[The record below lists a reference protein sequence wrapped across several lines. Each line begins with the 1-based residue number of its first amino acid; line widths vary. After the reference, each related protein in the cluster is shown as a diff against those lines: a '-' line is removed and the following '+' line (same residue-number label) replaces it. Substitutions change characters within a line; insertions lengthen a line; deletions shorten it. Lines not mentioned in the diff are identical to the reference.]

1 MSNYLLTINM
11 KIDKSDSFWTVE
23 FTVYHMG
30 CQMKAVVEVVNVC
43 LQIIKRMNKIR
54 HVCNKKSDRVS
65 EPIMMN
71 LRSDTH

>member
-11 KIDKSDSFWTVE
+11 KIDKSDSFWTVG

-43 LQIIKRMNKIR
+43 LQIIKRMNKTR
-54 HVCNKKSDRVS
+54 YVYNKSQIGSV
-65 EPIMMN
+65 N
-71 LRSDTH
+71 LR

>member
-1 MSNYLLTINM
+1 M
-11 KIDKSDSFWTVE
+11 KIDKSDSFWTVG

-43 LQIIKRMNKIR
+43 LQIIKRMDKTR
-54 HVCNKKSDRVS
+54 HVCNKKSDRIS
-65 EPIMMN
+65 EPTMRD